1 MHGDPGLWAS
11 LIERLADIAVASLR
25 SQVAAGA
32 QAVQLFDSWAGSSGA
47 RRVRALR
54 PPRRHA
60 RCSPA
65 CADLGVPAIL
75 FGVGT
80 GELLALMG
88 SAGADVVGVDWRVPL
103 DEARRRVGTGHAL
116 QGNLDPA
123 LCLAP
128 WPVVE
133 DATQAVLAAAA
144 AAGGGHVFNLGHG
157 VLPETDPGV
166 LAAVVELV
174 HAGGGPGMSV
184 GVLVMAHGTPLDRA
198 GIEPFYTRIRRG
210 RPPEPEQLA
219 ELERRYEAIG
229 GTSPLAER
237 TAAQVEGIRR
247 ALEDAAPGRYVVA
260 FGAKHTDPAIE
271 DAAAGLV
278 ERSVERVVG
287 LVLTPQG
294 SSMGSQEYLERAAA
308 ALAGTTRLVPV
319 GPWYAEPALVSLLAR
334 RVRAEPRRHARP
346 LPGRVHRA
354 LPARPHH
361 RGRGHLPRA
370 GGRVG
375 AAWWPRPRASRD
387 GRWPGRARPRSREP
401 WLGPDVRDVVR
412 DLARR
417 GKGPDRVDAVV
428 LCPVGFVADH
438 LEVLYDLDVEVAAV
452 AAEHGLAYARTAS
465 LNDDPAFVAMLAGLI
480 MAADAA
486 EGVPDRGMAA
496 RTGER
501 RTAEQ

>member
-1 MHGDPGLWAS
+1 
-11 LIERLADIAVASLR
+11 
-25 SQVAAGA
+25 
-32 QAVQLFDSWAGSSGA
+32 
-47 RRVRALR
+47 
-54 PPRRHA
+54 
-60 RCSPA
+60 
-65 CADLGVPAIL
+65 
-75 FGVGT
+75 
-80 GELLALMG
+80 
-88 SAGADVVGVDWRVPL
+88 
-103 DEARRRVGTGHAL
+103 
-116 QGNLDPA
+116 
-123 LCLAP
+123 
-128 WPVVE
+128 
-133 DATQAVLAAAA
+133 
-144 AAGGGHVFNLGHG
+144 
-157 VLPETDPGV
+157 
-166 LAAVVELV
+166 
-174 HAGGGPGMSV
+174 MSV

-198 GIEPFYTRIRRG
+198 GIEPFFTRIRRG
-210 RPPEPEQLA
+210 HPPEPAQLS

-334 RVRAEPRRHARP
+334 RVRAPAAPACPAAAGSCSPRTPCPPASPRP
-346 LPGRVHRA
+346 GTPTPSRWPSR
-354 LPARPHH
+354 R
-361 RGRGHLPRA
+361 
-370 GGRVG
+370 
-375 AAWWPRPRASRD
+375 AWWPRPRASRD

-486 EGVPDRGMAA
+486 EGVPDRATAA